1 MMTAS
6 STAHESMKTIH
17 FHRRRHALFSFL
29 FSVGFIACCASE
41 TTLSAAQIERSVFS
55 GGGAT
60 ATSSAYS
67 LTDTAGQT
75 CVGTSS
81 SANYS
86 IADGF
91 WPDYGAA
98 PLAASLTLGARY
110 GQTTDL
116 SAAKLLLLCS
126 DPNAETLS
134 VVAVSATSTNGGA
147 VALAGNIIEYTPAN
161 GISTTDAFTYL
172 IADTGGDTAAGT
184 ITVNLPAT
192 NSGGSYNY
200 LTTDVI
206 GSDVRL
212 TFLGVPN
219 LNYALDR
226 TYNLTS
232 PVDWVPQFTN
242 SAATNGVLIFTN
254 TPLPGTNNFWRTR
267 YVP

>member
-1 MMTAS
+1 
-6 STAHESMKTIH
+6 MKTIY
-17 FHRRRHALFSFL
+17 FHPRRHTLFSFL
-29 FSVGFIACCASE
+29 FSAGFIACCAGE

-60 ATSSAYS
+60 ATSSVYS

-81 SANYS
+81 SASYS
-86 IADGF
+86 TADGF
-91 WPDYGAA
+91 WPDYGAT
-98 PLAASLTLGARY
+98 PLAASLTLGAKF

-147 VALAGNIIEYTPAN
+147 VALAGNIIEYTPAD
-161 GISTTDAFTYL
+161 GITTTDAFTYL

-184 ITVNLPAT
+184 IIVNLPAT
-192 NSGGSYNY
+192 TSGGSYNY
-200 LTTDVI
+200 LANDVI

-212 TFLGVPN
+212 TFLGIPS
-219 LNYALDR
+219 LSYALDR
-226 TYNLTS
+226 TYNLTP

-242 SAATNGVLIFTN
+242 SAATNGVLLFTN
-254 TPLPGTNNFWRTR
+254 TPTPGTNNFWRTR